1 MSLQLADRN
10 AWIQVD
16 FSSHPTAHSLAR
28 SQSSSNSPITTRITT
43 TISYNATGKVRRM
56 AKNIGFRME
65 LLGTP
70 KVRLGVPAQ
79 RFPMERRVE
88 ALIFPNKT
96 T

>member
-1 MSLQLADRN
+1 M
-10 AWIQVD
+10 
-16 FSSHPTAHSLAR
+16 
-28 SQSSSNSPITTRITT
+28 
-43 TISYNATGKVRRM
+43 SYNATGKVRRM

>member
-1 MSLQLADRN
+1 
-10 AWIQVD
+10 
-16 FSSHPTAHSLAR
+16 
-28 SQSSSNSPITTRITT
+28 
-43 TISYNATGKVRRM
+43 M

-88 ALIFPNKT
+88 ALMFARQNYVRKT
-96 T
+96 RSPLERRSQG